1 MLMLLSFQRLGCQK
15 IMKGFFSSI
24 ASILYIF
31 RMKLM
36 KKNVYLNFK
45 VESNIYTKEV
55 LYRISKNTVNLG
67 LLKSRMFVHSIVRPM
82 NNLCSPKKIGRRKYV
97 YQFDMY

>member
-1 MLMLLSFQRLGCQK
+1 
-15 IMKGFFSSI
+15 
-24 ASILYIF
+24 
-31 RMKLM
+31 MKLM

-67 LLKSRMFVHSIVRPM
+67 LIKSSMFVHSILRTM
-82 NNLCSPKKIGRRKYV
+82 HNLCSPKNLVGENMHINLICIDSL
-97 YQFDMY
+97 F